1 MADTCTHLARLN
13 GGRIGDVARGIG
25 GTLVSPPLN
34 VSDVQ
39 RYFGDVEK
47 FPQVDDLL
55 RVLQHGV
62 PAETKQS
69 QADFKT
75 ALGYGNHR
83 TIQDHLPQIWGKL
96 ADDVRRNRCLV
107 FKKRVAA
114 ELEHV
119 RVASLGAVVTSKVRI
134 INDFS
139 FDPNTARC
147 TKGGLNWD
155 TLTQDIPRCLCGEAL
170 PKLLA
175 ETVRLRIK
183 YPLKRILISKA
194 DVSDAFR
201 NVRVAP
207 EQANKFCYVLDDLI
221 VADLRLT
228 FGWAGSPGF
237 WGLLSSAAEH
247 AHCNTSV
254 RDAHILSEGEDMMSH
269 VTIVEPWEEG
279 APASVPRDTE
289 ARPSAGGGLLDPFF
303 ATVYVDDFILV
314 RVQQDPSDQTA
325 LIASASLA
333 SDHVRL
339 FGPGEEGEIPILSLK
354 KSTNWD
360 TTVDALGYTR
370 ENVAAL
376 RDLLEREW
384 LSERAEASTQEVLSI
399 AGKLSNLT
407 FVVRAGRY
415 FVWQLL
421 RITDLH
427 SSAAK
432 SSRKRSIVQLGRE
445 FHGDLAFWKWTISRR
460 LVQTGESLSAP
471 FYAHSKCADICPTL
485 ALAPLVVTALS

>member
-1 MADTCTHLARLN
+1 M
-13 GGRIGDVARGIG
+13 
-25 GTLVSPPLN
+25 
-34 VSDVQ
+34 
-39 RYFGDVEK
+39 
-47 FPQVDDLL
+47 
-55 RVLQHGV
+55 
-62 PAETKQS
+62 
-69 QADFKT
+69 
-75 ALGYGNHR
+75 
-83 TIQDHLPQIWGKL
+83 
-96 ADDVRRNRCLV
+96 
-107 FKKRVAA
+107 
-114 ELEHV
+114 EHV

-139 FDPNTARC
+139 FDLNTARC
-147 TKGGLNWD
+147 TKGVLNRD

-175 ETVRLRIK
+175 EIVRLRIK

-360 TTVDALGYTR
+360 TTADALGYTINTHAMRISITR

-376 RDLLEREW
+376 RDLLKGEW
-384 LSERAEASTQEVLSI
+384 LSERAEASAQEVLSI
-399 AGKLSNLT
+399 AGKLWNLT

-421 RITDLH
+421 RITGLH

-445 FHGDLAFWKWTISRR
+445 FHGDLAFWKWAISRR

-485 ALAPLVVTALS
+485 ALAPLVVTALSLKYSGDTP